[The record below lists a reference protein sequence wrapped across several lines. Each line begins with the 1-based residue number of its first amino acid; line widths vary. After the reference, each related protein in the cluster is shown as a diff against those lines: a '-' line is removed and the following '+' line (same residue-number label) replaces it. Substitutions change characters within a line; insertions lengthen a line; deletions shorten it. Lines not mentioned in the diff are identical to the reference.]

1 MPPEPTL
8 LNKDPGNGKGDPT
21 EAEALAAFRETIPE
35 AYREDPSIAVIPNME
50 GLVKS
55 YIAGQ
60 KIIGVPTDRL
70 VTIPNKETADE
81 SDWNTFYDKLG
92 RPEKGAD
99 YKLQAPKD
107 MPEGVKVPDTTIEA
121 VSSLFHKYGLTPGQA
136 QGIWNDYNVISLSQ
150 MADGAKAQELV
161 AANGIADLKKDWGA
175 AWDAKTDTAGR
186 DMKAFGSE
194 DFRKWLDDTG
204 LGDNPNMLRIFS
216 SIGEKLMETQTD
228 GDGGSGFRTLS
239 PAEAQAEISQLQA
252 DETFTKAYTTQAHP
266 GHKDAVEKMTRL
278 FQYANP
284 EDAQVT

>member
-1 MPPEPTL
+1 MVDPTL
-8 LNKDPGNGKGDPT
+8 LNKDPGDGPGDPT

-35 AYREDPSIAVIPNME
+35 EYREDPSISVIHSMD

-81 SDWNTFYDKLG
+81 SDWNSFYDKLG
-92 RPEKGAD
+92 RPEKGSD

-107 MPEGVKVPDTTIEA
+107 MPDGVSVPDTTIDA
-121 VSSLFHKYGLTPGQA
+121 VSNLFHKYGLTPGQA
-136 QGIWNDYNVISLSQ
+136 QGIFNDYNTIALAQ
-150 MADGAKAQELV
+150 MAAGTKAQELSV
-161 AANGIADLKKDWGA
+161 AEDITSLKKDWGA
-175 AWDAKTDTAGR
+175 AWDAKIDTAGR
-186 DMKAFGSE
+186 AMKAFGSD
-194 DFRKWLDDTG
+194 DFRKWLDSTG

-216 SIGEKLMETQTD
+216 SIGEKLMETSTD
-228 GDGGSGFRTLS
+228 GGGDGGFRVLS

-252 DETFTKAYTTQAHP
+252 DETFTKAYTTQGHP

-278 FQYANP
+278 FEYANP
-284 EDAQVT
+284 EDAVVK